1 MRKSSILLFW
11 LLTALA
17 IFLLFHFLDVF
28 LIIAL
33 WLGISLILVI
43 FAIMSIILIISLL
56 ALPYYLI
63 KQKKKIQEYGNYDLN
78 DVKGKKNE

>member
-1 MRKSSILLFW
+1 MRKSSILLVG
-11 LLTALA
+11 LIIVLA

-33 WLGISLILVI
+33 WLGVSLILIV
-43 FAIMSIILIISLL
+43 FAIMGIMLIIFLF

-63 KQKKKIQEYGNYDLN
+63 KQKKEIQEYGNYDIN
-78 DVKGKKNE
+78 DVKGKNK

>member
-1 MRKSSILLFW
+1 MRKSSILLVG
-11 LLTALA
+11 LLIALA

-33 WLGISLILVI
+33 WLGISLILII
-43 FAIMSIILIISLL
+43 FAIMGIILIIFLF

-63 KQKKKIQEYGNYDLN
+63 KQKKEIQQYGNYDLN
-78 DVKGKKNE
+78 DVKGKKN